1 MTHYVFES
9 YSYIFVVAKL
19 VLSDCTVCDYTVESD
34 MSDHEPRRMTT
45 DVQASRQEAQACK
58 DSYT

>member
-34 MSDHEPRRMTT
+34 MSDHEPRRMTS
-45 DVQASRQEAQACK
+45 DIQAK
-58 DSYT
+58 VNY